1 MKRIFS
7 IMLVLFLAV
16 PITACGRQDAPAAS
30 ALQKQSE
37 ITSALLSSNSIL
49 ASTDQLTSALTEQSS
64 SPLKTVFFLDVPADN
79 AVKLSFSRI
88 GGNTAEVVDITED
101 IKTITTIIQKINELE
116 FTKSRFSDK
125 EIQMKNGASSTL
137 RIDYRDG
144 SSKELRDQSGWYQYT
159 DYGEQWLEPKG
170 SLDIEQFIADEM
182 GVQLWRQNSLLK
194 VNQQANSP
202 ADRVIRSAG
211 LLACWSC
218 FA

>member
-49 ASTDQLTSALTEQSS
+49 ASTNQLTSALTEQSS
-64 SPLKTVFFLDVPADN
+64 SPLKTVFSLDVPADN

-182 GVQLWRQNSLLK
+182 GVQLWR
-194 VNQQANSP
+194 
-202 ADRVIRSAG
+202 
-211 LLACWSC
+211 
-218 FA
+218 